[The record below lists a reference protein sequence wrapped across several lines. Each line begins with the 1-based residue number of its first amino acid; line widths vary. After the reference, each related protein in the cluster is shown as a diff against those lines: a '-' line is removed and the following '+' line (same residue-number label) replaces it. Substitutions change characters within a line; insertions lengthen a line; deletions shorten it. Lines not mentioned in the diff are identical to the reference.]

1 MIFGLDIE
9 IFVVCGLLVLLLYF
23 ALSRTIFSA
32 RRKGRNGIR
41 YSVITTLIATPILF
55 YISIVS
61 VLFFKLF
68 VPEFQKDFDKTSW
81 TELKELRFEMRDD
94 LVESK
99 ILENKSKAEVIDLLG
114 EPDRKDTTGTWTYD
128 LGVSKAGFGWQF
140 NDLKIHFD
148 NDRVEETE
156 LIEIID

>member
-1 MIFGLDIE
+1 MILGFDIE
-9 IFVVCGLLVLLLYF
+9 IFVVCGILILLLYL
-23 ALSRTIFSA
+23 ALSKTIFSV
-32 RRKGRNGIR
+32 RKKGGKGRL
-41 YSVITTLIATPILF
+41 YSVITTLIVTPILF

-61 VLFFKLF
+61 VLFFQLF
-68 VPEFQKDFDKTSW
+68 VPEFQKDFDKTAW

-99 ILENKSKAEVIDLLG
+99 ILENKSKAEVIELLG
-114 EPDRKDTTGTWTYD
+114 EPDRKDTAGIWTYD

-140 NDLKIHFD
+140 NDLKIHFN

>member
-23 ALSRTIFSA
+23 ALSRTIFNA
-32 RRKGRNGIR
+32 QRKGRKGIR

-55 YISIVS
+55 YIAIVS

-68 VPEFQKDFDKTSW
+68 APEFQKDFDRTAW
-81 TELKELRFEMRDD
+81 TEIKELRYEMRDD

-99 ILENKSKAEVIDLLG
+99 ILENKTKTEVVKLLG
-114 EPDRKDTTGTWTYD
+114 EPDRKDSTGIWTYD

-140 NDLKIHFD
+140 NDLKIHFN